1 MESQSEIIKQTLP
14 KITIITSSYNHG
26 SYIEEAILSVLSQG
40 YPNLE
45 YIVLDGA
52 SKDNTVEILKKY
64 EGQLTW
70 ISEPDKGQSDATNK
84 GFKMATGDII
94 GTLNSDDCFLPGALW
109 HVSKNIDTEKAQILF
124 GNCFRLYE
132 NGFKSYGSDVVSSYD
147 NFKIEEHDFML
158 HPSAFYTKKALNIMP
173 PMNIENK
180 YCPDWEFF
188 INAKKNGVEFKPT
201 NQYYSMFRL
210 HELHTSGMD
219 NPKRYEQYLKI
230 YKEYNPSF
238 LPLAV
243 YLLKRKKRLH
253 KQRDF
258 LYRIGLNRYEHLFL
272 KALHPLLFKFQWRH
286 VVNVLNLYGK

>member
-1 MESQSEIIKQTLP
+1 MENIGKINSSLLP

-26 SYIEEAILSVLSQG
+26 PYIEEAILSVLSQG

-64 EGQLTW
+64 EGQLKW

-109 HVSKNIDTEKAQILF
+109 DVVRNINIDKAELVF
-124 GNCFRLYE
+124 GNCFHFYE
-132 NGFKSYGSDVVSSYD
+132 NSAKAYGSDAVAGFN
-147 NFKIEEHDFML
+147 NFKIEEHDFIV
-158 HPSAFYTKKALNIMP
+158 HPCAFWTKKAMQLMA
-173 PMNIENK
+173 PMNTENK

-188 INAKKNGVEFKPT
+188 INAKRNGVEFKPV
-201 NQYYSMFRL
+201 NRYYAMFRL
-210 HELHTSGMD
+210 HEMHTSGMD

-230 YKEYNPSF
+230 YREYNPPF
-238 LPLAV
+238 VPLAE
-243 YLLKRKKRLH
+243 YLLKRKNTLKKSRSRISTLGLSRFEH
-253 KQRDF
+253 IILKLRYPF
-258 LYRIGLNRYEHLFL
+258 LL
-272 KALHPLLFKFQWRH
+272 KYQWRH
-286 VVNVLNLYGK
+286 VINIINLYG